1 MISRETENIESI
13 SEVVS
18 AFRAITSGGDKP
30 YVTKEEILQVHEF
43 VVCCHGNIPQLLNS
57 SVQQNSLF
65 YPLPL
70 SPLPLPPPP
79 PLSLP
84 PPPSSRPLFRHY
96 HRSRQTIASGE

>member
-1 MISRETENIESI
+1 MSFMISRETENIESI

-57 SVQQNSLF
+57 SVQAILMNLGGIKGSAAAL
-65 YPLPL
+65 
-70 SPLPLPPPP
+70 
-79 PLSLP
+79 
-84 PPPSSRPLFRHY
+84 
-96 HRSRQTIASGE
+96 